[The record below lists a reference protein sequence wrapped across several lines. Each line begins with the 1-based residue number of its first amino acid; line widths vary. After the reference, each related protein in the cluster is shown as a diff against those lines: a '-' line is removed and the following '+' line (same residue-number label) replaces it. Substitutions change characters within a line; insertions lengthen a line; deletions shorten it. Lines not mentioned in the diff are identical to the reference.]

1 MDEKLT
7 ILFVPL
13 SEMGHLNPLIG
24 FGQNFVPKH
33 RVIFAVNK
41 PLKGQ
46 LTKYGF
52 EEAEMD
58 LEDLHHQHK
67 HHHHHHKDNESNKE
81 AKYLAQFHRGD
92 LFLKIVPI
100 NDEKAKE
107 IVERIKPDLLV
118 LDATF
123 ILPATIKA
131 HQGPW
136 ISLVT
141 PNPNS
146 VLFDERSPPPGLG
159 ESPLKKCKKFIF

>member
-1 MDEKLT
+1 MDKKLT
-7 ILFVPL
+7 ILFVPMNQ
-13 SEMGHLNPLIG
+13 MGHMNPLIG

-41 PLKGQ
+41 SLKGQ

-52 EEAEMD
+52 EEAVMELDD
-58 LEDLHHQHK
+58 LLPHHHQ
-67 HHHHHHKDNESNKE
+67 KDNESSKE
-81 AKYLAQFHRGD
+81 AKFLQ
-92 LFLKIVPI
+92 FLKRDLCLPKAPS

-146 VLFDERSPPPGLG
+146 VLFDERSPPPGSG
-159 ESPLKKCKKFIF
+159 ESL

>member
-1 MDEKLT
+1 MDKKLT
-7 ILFVPL
+7 ILFVPMNQ
-13 SEMGHLNPLIG
+13 MGHMNPLIG

-41 PLKGQ
+41 SLKGQ

-52 EEAEMD
+52 EEAITEFD
-58 LEDLHHQHK
+58 DPHHHQQHK
-67 HHHHHHKDNESNKE
+67 HHHHNHKDNESSKE
-81 AKYLAQFHRGD
+81 AKYLGQFHRGD
-92 LFLKIVPI
+92 LFVKIASI

-131 HQGPW
+131 HRGPW

-146 VLFDERSPPPGLG
+146 VLFDERSPPPGSG
-159 ESPLKKCKKFIF
+159 ESL

>member
-1 MDEKLT
+1 MNEKLT
-7 ILFVPL
+7 ILFVPMNQ
-13 SEMGHLNPLIG
+13 MGHLNPLIG

-41 PLKGQ
+41 SLKGQ

-52 EEAEMD
+52 EEAIMELD
-58 LEDLHHQHK
+58 DPHHHDQHK
-67 HHHHHHKDNESNKE
+67 HHHHDHINNELSKE
-81 AKYLAQFHRGD
+81 AKYLAQFHKAD
-92 LFLKIVPI
+92 LFLKMAPI
-100 NDEKAKE
+100 NDKKAKE

-159 ESPLKKCKKFIF
+159 ESL